1 MNTDEHRK
9 KVGGSRL
16 TADRSGKTIPTQ
28 TFWSSGTLALAVK
41 ILIAADALALSLN
54 FLSSHVGLDI
64 PAPGRRL
71 NNPLAILLA
80 LLFALGYVD
89 RAWGD
94 KWLARLK
101 NFICDPPTRY
111 YFFAALVAGVALLE
125 TMHYLHPLSLRWDLD
140 KEQGYGTYFAT
151 VQLFILGLVVLMVAR
166 EDEEART
173 SKSALWAWRAV
184 MGVYFYLAL
193 DDCLGIHENFIKI
206 LQPLAPKSAILHV
219 MHEWLWVYA
228 PFILAVAIFLARF
241 FFLKFRGAPKI
252 MFILFA
258 ALSLWVSVIFLEGV
272 AKSLVDPQGLFYSTV
287 LESVE
292 EGAEMLGATLFLLGF
307 SAYLRSLPS
316 SRRSIEDRQ

>member
-1 MNTDEHRK
+1 MK
-9 KVGGSRL
+9 PWKSKI
-16 TADRSGKTIPTQ
+16 A
-28 TFWSSGTLALAVK
+28 LALKIIIAV
-41 ILIAADALALSLN
+41 DALALTLN
-54 FLSSHVGLDI
+54 FLSNYVGLDI

-71 NNPLAILLA
+71 NNPFAVLLA
-80 LLFALGYVD
+80 GLFALGYVD
-89 RAWGD
+89 RPWGD

-101 NFICDPPTRY
+101 NFICDAPTRY
-111 YFFAALVAGVALLE
+111 YFFAALIACIALLE

-151 VQLFILGLVVLMVAR
+151 AQLFILGLVVLMVAR
-166 EDEEART
+166 EDEEARN

-193 DDCLGIHENFIKI
+193 DDCLGIHENFINI
-206 LQPLAPKSAILHV
+206 LQPLAPKSQILHV

-228 PFILAVAIFLARF
+228 PFILAVAVFLARF
-241 FFLKFRGAPKI
+241 FFLKFRGSPKI
-252 MFILFA
+252 MAVLFT

-292 EGAEMLGATLFLLGF
+292 EGAEMLGATLFILAF
-307 SAYLRSLPS
+307 SAHLKSMPVS
-316 SRRSIEDRQ
+316 SGSNGNR